1 MPVDFEPAPAAGSLW
16 DVLLCFLGLRKFS
29 KLATGTEVPRSVYVP
44 SPTGIVPLPVG
55 LNFTFKFEVAFSLS
69 LRLRLRLSRL
79 GLGVTGTEAGCPGSS
94 ALPPSLRV
102 VLVQ

>member
-1 MPVDFEPAPAAGSLW
+1 MCYCASLGCA
-16 DVLLCFLGLRKFS
+16 LKFN
-29 KLATGTEVPRSVYVP
+29 KLATGGTEVPRSVYVP
-44 SPTGIVPLPVG
+44 PAGIVPLPVG
-55 LNFTFKFEVAFSLS
+55 LNLTFKFEVAFSLS
-69 LRLRLRLSRL
+69 LRLRLRLRLSRL